1 MALFF
6 SRMEQQDRS
15 ALARYLSHQ
24 LQAR

>member
-15 ALARYLSHQ
+15 ALARYLSDQ
-24 LQAR
+24 MQAR